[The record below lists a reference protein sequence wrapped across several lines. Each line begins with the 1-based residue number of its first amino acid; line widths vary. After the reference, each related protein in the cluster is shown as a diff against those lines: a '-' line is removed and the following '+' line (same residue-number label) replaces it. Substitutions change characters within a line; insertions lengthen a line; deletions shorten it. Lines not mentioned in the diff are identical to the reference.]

1 MQYIDIDINKK
12 YYRKLEIKQGDVG
25 ITKEFRTFKDGA
37 VFDLSDKAVFLYV
50 QKPDKTVVFIDTKSV
65 TNNVATFEI
74 PNQMIIVN
82 GIAYCE
88 LVISKNDNIISSIP
102 FDLEIVASVR
112 LMNDN
117 PEKSENVL
125 TAFDNA
131 IEQIGDYK
139 SEINKVITE
148 TNASVNTLKTSFEA
162 QTIELENKFNTAMSN
177 MLLKLNDYYNK
188 IYPVGYIW
196 ESTSNVNPQT
206 IYGGT
211 WEQYGSGK
219 VLIGVGTVTDS
230 AGTTKTFTANEVG
243 GEINHTLTINEMP
256 SHDHEQFV
264 TANNGGSIKGRADYN
279 TDADNNNKYTQGIRT
294 GSTGGGQAHNN
305 LQPYVVVYRWKRT
318 ALATSSDV
326 SADDLLTEFLV
337 NNLIDTD
344 NIKDE
349 AVTTSK
355 INTNAMS
362 LGSNYNISINN
373 TSTANNTQ
381 GYSICYFYLT
391 EPSIIYNDGTYYHHY
406 SFDFTPVN
414 DIATFD
420 IGVRKSTNVNTKTQ
434 SFSNLKA
441 NETYHVDWKW
451 SSTSVFNAIW
461 IKAIPETDGVTS
473 IDGTINNFRF
483 NENHS
488 NLLITKTKVN
498 NVDNPTANTTT
509 GYVTIELV
517 DDKRLVTSEYLNEE
531 YNVNI
536 KNVKNINNTID
547 ERTLTITNSSDISET
562 RIAVNLTSNATLS
575 DDDTNEHYV
584 YFRYTPA
591 NNIDKFHLKLMRGTY
606 VSDIISKSNL
616 VAGET
621 YTFSARMNSAFKA
634 VWIKFYA
641 NANDTTATASLDG
654 VITNLQCMT
663 NGVSND
669 FTTISSSQSNTKI
682 TSNSTNNDTLVSI
695 SYLDFKLKELEQKLT
710 GATTYNNEG

>member
-1 MQYIDIDINKK
+1 MQFIDIDISKK

-50 QKPDKTVVFIDTKSV
+50 QKPDKTVVFIDAKSV

-112 LMNDN
+112 LMGDN

-148 TNASVNTLKTSFEA
+148 TNSSVNTLKTSFEA
-162 QTIELENKFNTAMSN
+162 QTIELENKFNKAMSN
-177 MLLKLNDYYNK
+177 MLLRLNDYYNK
-188 IYPVGYIW
+188 IYPIGYIW

-230 AGTTKTFTANEVG
+230 AGATKTFTAGAVG
-243 GEINHTLTINEMP
+243 GEINHTLTVDEMP
-256 SHDHEQFV
+256 SHNHNQV
-264 TANNGGSIKGRADYN
+264 ITANTGGSINGRTDYG
-279 TDADNNNKYTQGIRT
+279 TDSSTMTKYSQGVTTSNT
-294 GSTGGGQAHNN
+294 GSDQAHNN
-305 LQPYVVVYRWKRT
+305 LLPYVVVYRWKRT

-344 NIKDE
+344 NIKDK

-373 TSTANNTQ
+373 TSTANNSL

-391 EPSIIYNDGTYYHHY
+391 EPSIIYDDGTYYHHY

-414 DIATFD
+414 NIATLD
-420 IGVRKSTNVNTKTQ
+420 IGVRKANEVNTKTQ

-451 SSTSVFNAIW
+451 SSTSVFTSIW
-461 IKAIPETDGVTS
+461 IKAIPETDSVTS
-473 IDGTINNFRF
+473 LDGTINNFRF

-488 NLLITKTKVN
+488 NLLITKAKVN
-498 NVDNPTANTTT
+498 GVDKPSSSTAT

-531 YNVNI
+531 YTVNI
-536 KNVKNINNTID
+536 KNVKNINNIID
-547 ERTLTITNSSDISET
+547 ERTLTITNSADVSET
-562 RIAVNLTSNATLS
+562 RIAVNLISNATLS

-584 YFRYTPA
+584 YFRYTPT
-591 NNIDKFHLKLMRGTY
+591 NNIDKFHMQLMRGTY
-606 VSDIISKSNL
+606 VSDIISKNNL
-616 VAGET
+616 IAGET
-621 YTFSARMNSAFKA
+621 YTFSARMNSSFKA

-641 NANDTTATASLDG
+641 NANDTTATTSLDG
-654 VITNLQCMT
+654 TITNLQCMT

-669 FTTISSSQSNTKI
+669 FTTISSSQANTKVI
-682 TSNSTNNDTLVSI
+682 SNSTNDDTLVSI
-695 SYLDFKLKELEQKLT
+695 SYLDYKLKELEQKLS
-710 GATTYNNEG
+710 GNTTYSE

>member
-1 MQYIDIDINKK
+1 MQYIDIDISKK

-25 ITKEFRTFKDGA
+25 ITKEFRVFKDGA

-65 TNNVATFEI
+65 TNNIATFEI

-102 FDLEIVASVR
+102 FDLDIIGSVR

-139 SEINKVITE
+139 SEMNKVITE

-162 QTIELENKFNTAMSN
+162 QTTELENKFNTAMSN
-177 MLLKLNDYYNK
+177 MLLRLNDYYNT
-188 IYPVGYIW
+188 IYPVGFIW

-219 VLIGVGTVTDS
+219 VLVGVGTVTDS
-230 AGTTKTFTANEVG
+230 AKTTKTFTAGEVG
-243 GEINHTLTINEMP
+243 GEINHTLTVNEIP
-256 SHDHEQFV
+256 AHDHEQFV
-264 TANNGGSIKGRADYN
+264 TTDSNGNINGRADYN
-279 TDADNNNKYTQGIRT
+279 KDATNNNKYTQGIRT

-318 ALATSSDV
+318 ALATGSGV

-337 NNLIDTD
+337 NNLIDTK

-349 AVTTSK
+349 AVTISK
-355 INTNAMS
+355 INTNAIM

-373 TSTANNTQ
+373 TSTANNSL
-381 GYSICYFYLT
+381 GYSLCYFYLT
-391 EPSIIYNDGTYYHHY
+391 KPSIIYDNGTYYHHY

-414 DIATFD
+414 DIKTFN
-420 IGVRKSTNVNTKTQ
+420 IGIKKSNEVNAKTQ
-434 SFSNLKA
+434 SLSNLKA
-441 NETYHVDWKW
+441 NETYHIDWKW
-451 SSTSVFNAIW
+451 SSTSVFTAIW
-461 IKAIPETDGVTS
+461 IKAIPESGSNTS
-473 IDGTINNFRF
+473 LDGTINNFRF
-483 NENHS
+483 NENNS
-488 NLLITKTKVN
+488 NLLITKSKVN
-498 NVDNPTANTTT
+498 NVDNPSTSTST

-517 DDKRLVTSEYLNEE
+517 DDRRLATNEYLKEE
-531 YNVNI
+531 YTVNL

-547 ERTLTITNSSDISET
+547 ERTLTITNSADVSET
-562 RIAVNLTSNATLS
+562 RITINLISNTTLS
-575 DDDTNEHYV
+575 DDDSNEHYV
-584 YFRYTPA
+584 YFRYTPT
-591 NNIDKFHLKLMRGTY
+591 NNIYKFHMQLMRGTY
-606 VSDIISKSNL
+606 VSDIISKNNL

-621 YTFSARMNSAFKA
+621 YTFSARINSSFKA
-634 VWIKFYA
+634 VWIKFFA
-641 NANDTTATASLDG
+641 NANDTTAETSLDG
-654 VITNLQCMT
+654 TITNLQCMT

-669 FTTISSSQSNTKI
+669 FTEISSSQANTQVI
-682 TSNSTNNDTLVSI
+682 SNSTNNDTLVSI
-695 SYLDFKLKELEQKLT
+695 SYLDYKLRELEQKLSSN
-710 GATTYNNEG
+710 TTYSE